1 MTLQEY
7 VALAQAR
14 PFRAFRLHTASGIFS
29 VEYPLGAALL
39 PSGDAVAL
47 ANGDV
52 VATLPLTLIERGEAH
67 GPALAPEAAIAA
79 VEPERL
85 ARDARLL
92 AAAQA
97 AGATPEDRPDS
108 PGPDPRTIE
117 LIGASGADGVFVVHA
132 AVSTQPGHTIFSTA
146 GTRWNLHGLETFA
159 NGTSLYLHHADH
171 PTVEQRIIL
180 WPPDTGTFASFA
192 EAMPLAALRR
202 ELERRDVRLRRRP
215 AKVVR
220 PPAAWFHAIRPEY
233 RSPPDDGRARMLGEE
248 PDDFERYEIRFS
260 EGTATEGGRIR
271 QPCLLDVETETVLF
285 QLIGTAWAGTAE
297 RKGEE
302 FVFTLQDTGASGAV
316 VPFLVDPRRHSA
328 RLADGGQPWPLAFF
342 QRALHNFALHEQW
355 ELLRTALHA
364 GPPGLGEPDHVWP
377 LHGDFRVELWSGDV
391 RFPIPFLQPLILS
404 PDERPLLDLRTTAWG
419 AIVQAVSGTPR
430 VRLQLVSHEEKDR
443 LAAARLTLELDLVAH
458 RATCLGCEG
467 STSLGMIQALVRHV
481 RGTQWLREDLPA
493 WMAKGRYVPRP

>member
-47 ANGDV
+47 AHGDI
-52 VATLPLTLIERGEAH
+52 VATVPLALIERGEAH
-67 GPALAPEAAIAA
+67 GPAVTPEAAIAA

-97 AGATPEDRPDS
+97 ATTPARPDA
-108 PGPDPRTIE
+108 PAPDPRTIE
-117 LIGASGADGVFVVHA
+117 LIGASGTDGIFVVHA

-146 GTRWNLHGLETFA
+146 GTRWNLHGFETFA
-159 NGTSLYLHHADH
+159 NGTSLYLHHPDH

-180 WPPDTGTFASFA
+180 WPPDTGTFESFA

-202 ELERRDVRLRRRP
+202 ELERRDARLSRRP

-220 PPAAWFHAIRPEY
+220 PPAAWFKTIRPKY
-233 RSPPDDGRARMLGEE
+233 ACLPDDGRARMFGEE
-248 PDDFERYEIRFS
+248 PDDFERYELRFS
-260 EGTATEGGRIR
+260 EATTREGRKVR
-271 QPCLLDVETETVLF
+271 QPCLLDIKAETVLF
-285 QLIGTAWAGTAE
+285 QLIGTAWSGTAE
-297 RKGEE
+297 RSGEE
-302 FVFTLQDTGASGAV
+302 FAFTLQDTGASGAV
-316 VPFLVDPRRHSA
+316 VRFIVDPRRLSA
-328 RLADGGQPWPLAFF
+328 RLADDGQPWPLAFF

-355 ELLRTALHA
+355 DFLRAALYA
-364 GPPGLGEPDHVWP
+364 GPPGLREPDHVWP

-404 PDERPLLDLRTTAWG
+404 PDKRPLLDLRTTAWG
-419 AIVQAVSGTPR
+419 AIVQPVPGAPR

-443 LAAARLTLELDLVAH
+443 LADARLTLELDLVAH

-467 STSLGMIQALVRHV
+467 STSLGMIQSLVRHV